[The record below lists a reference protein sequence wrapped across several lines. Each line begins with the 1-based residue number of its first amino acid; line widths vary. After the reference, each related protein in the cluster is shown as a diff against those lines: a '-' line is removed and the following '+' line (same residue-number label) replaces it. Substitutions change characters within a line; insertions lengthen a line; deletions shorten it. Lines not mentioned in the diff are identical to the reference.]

1 MIRTIAIAG
10 AVAIGL
16 FGRPAF
22 TQSEPT
28 SPVQATPASIAAG
41 QDQYVMRCWSC
52 HGTDSVW
59 KRGLQG
65 LTDGDIYTV
74 ISNGLPNTRMVAF
87 STKGMT
93 ATDVWNVVNYLRT
106 LPKRDDRLATVS
118 PRVGL

>member
-1 MIRTIAIAG
+1 MIRAIAIAG

-16 FGRPAF
+16 LGRPAF

-28 SPVQATPASIAAG
+28 NPVRVTPASIAEG
-41 QDQYVMRCWSC
+41 QGQYVMRCWSC
-52 HGTDSVW
+52 HGTDAVW

-74 ISNGLPNTRMVAF
+74 ISNGVPNTSMVAF
-87 STKGMT
+87 ATKGMT
-93 ATDVWNVVNYLRT
+93 ATDIWNVVNYLRT
-106 LPKRDDRLATVS
+106 LRNRDDRLATVS